1 MGDRKVV
8 KTTCRMCGTL
18 CGIDAH
24 IEDNKVVHIEG
35 NKDNILNKGRI
46 CIKGSSAVTWLNH
59 PERLKKPLKRMENGE
74 FAEIELEQAMDEIAE
89 KLLDIQKKY
98 GDNSIGVWKGEG
110 IDFAQQEELARRWV
124 HAVGSPNYFSNDT
137 QCFASRFLSFNL
149 VYGCWPQADYENS
162 KLIINW
168 GTNAPISH
176 SYWMQ
181 QINTGRE
188 KGAKL
193 VVIDTRYTD
202 IARQADIFI
211 KIKPGTDAAL
221 AWGIIREMI
230 RRDEIDHEFIENFT
244 VGFDQLKAYAESFTF
259 ERVEEITGVDSRYI
273 TQMVDAIAVARPC
286 VSSWAGT
293 GLEHQSNGVNSIRSV
308 TMIDAIAGAI
318 DRKGGMK
325 TPSGFGMRELTL
337 YHEKPLL
344 ELDPIGAKK
353 YPVLYERRQECHT
366 LMLMDQILSSD
377 PYPFKGLVM
386 TAANPVLTNANTN
399 KVEAALAELDLLV
412 VKDLFL
418 TETAKMAHYVIPAAS
433 YLEREE
439 VFCNSGKQAAFIT
452 GKHIDNGL
460 QTEYEFFKGLAE
472 RMGAGEY
479 FTWKDDHELTEWL
492 LEPTGYTVEDLKTN
506 PSGFIFGE
514 YEYEKHRRKAA
525 NGEPAFNTPTG
536 KVELYS
542 EYLVEKG
549 IEGLNGVPEYH
560 EPAYEVNRNPEYPYL
575 LITGA
580 RVQKFFH
587 GRYRNIEQLR
597 KADPHGALEMH
608 PEDAKDLGLS
618 TGDRVRVTSRI
629 GSIETYVRVLHEKE
643 IIKGAMQHTHGYV
656 NENINRVTYDDVTD
670 PISGFPALK
679 SVQIKVEKLS

>member
-1 MGDRKVV
+1 MGERKVV

-35 NKDNILNKGRI
+35 NKDNVLNHGRI

-59 PERLKKPLKRMENGE
+59 PDRLKKPLKRMEDGS
-74 FAEIELEQAMDEIAE
+74 FVEIELEQAMDEIAE
-89 KLLDIQKKY
+89 KLLSLQKTY
-98 GDNSIGVWKGEG
+98 GPNSIGVWKGEG
-110 IDFAQQEELARRWV
+110 VDFAQQEELARRWI

-162 KLIINW
+162 KMIINW
-168 GTNAPISH
+168 GTNAPLSH

-181 QINTGRE
+181 QINKGRE
-188 KGAKL
+188 KGATL
-193 VVIDTRYTD
+193 VVVDSRYTE

-221 AWGIIREMI
+221 AMGVIKEMI
-230 RRDEIDHEFIENFT
+230 DRDEIDHEFIENFT
-244 VGFDQLKAYAESFTF
+244 VGFEELKEYTAQFTYDK
-259 ERVEEITGVDSRYI
+259 VKEITGVDSKYI
-273 TQMVDAIAVARPC
+273 TMMVDAIAKARPC
-286 VSSWAGT
+286 ISSWAGT
-293 GLEHQSNGVNSIRSV
+293 GLEHQSNGVNSIRTI
-308 TMIDAIAGAI
+308 TMIDALAGAT

-366 LMLMDQILSSD
+366 LMLMDQIVSSK

-386 TAANPVLTNANTN
+386 TAANPMLTNANTK
-399 KVEAALAELDLLV
+399 KVEAGMKGLELLV

-418 TETAKMAHYVIPAAS
+418 TETAKLAHYVLPAAS

-439 VFCNSGKQAAFIT
+439 IHCNSAKQAAFIT
-452 GKHIDNGL
+452 GKYLDYGL
-460 QTEYEFFKGLAE
+460 QTEYELFKGLAE

-479 FTWKDDHELTEWL
+479 FPWADDHELNQWL

-506 PSGFIFGE
+506 PSGFLWGE
-514 YEYEKHRRKAA
+514 YQYEKHREKAEK
-525 NGEPAFNTPTG
+525 GEKCFNTPTG
-536 KVELYS
+536 KVEFHC
-542 EYLVEKG
+542 EYLKEKN
-549 IEGLNGVPEYH
+549 IEGLDAVPHYRDPHYIISPDE
-560 EPAYEVNRNPEYPYL
+560 AYPYL
-575 LITGA
+575 MITGA
-580 RVQKFFH
+580 RKQKFFH
-587 GRYRNIEQLR
+587 GRYRNIPQLYQ
-597 KADPHGALEMH
+597 AEPTGELELH
-608 PEDAKDLGLS
+608 PQDAKKMGIV
-618 TGDRVRVTSRI
+618 TGDQVRVTSRV
-629 GSIETYVRVLHEKE
+629 GSIETFAKVVHEKE
-643 IIKGAMQHTHGYV
+643 IYPGAVQHTHGFA
-656 NENINRVTYDDVTD
+656 NQNINLLTYDDVTD

-679 SVQIKVEKLS
+679 SVLVKVEKI

>member
-1 MGDRKVV
+1 MGERKVV

-35 NKDNILNKGRI
+35 NKDSVLNKGRI

-59 PERLKKPLKRMENGE
+59 PDRLYKPLKKMENGE
-74 FAEIELEQAMDEIAE
+74 FVEIEMEQAMDEIAE
-89 KLLDIQKKY
+89 KLTGIQKQY
-98 GDNSIGVWKGEG
+98 GDNAIGVWKGEG
-110 IDFAQQEELARRWV
+110 IDFAQQEELARRWI
-124 HAVGSPNYFSNDT
+124 HSVGSPNYFSNDT
-137 QCFASRFLSFNL
+137 QCFASRYLSFNL
-149 VYGCWPQADYENS
+149 VYGCWPQADYDNS
-162 KLIINW
+162 KMIINW

-181 QINTGRE
+181 QINNGRE
-188 KGAKL
+188 TGATL

-230 RRDEIDHEFIENFT
+230 KRDEIDHEFIENFT
-244 VGFDQLKAYAESFTF
+244 VGFDELKAYAEEYTF
-259 ERVEEITGVDSRYI
+259 EKVEEITGVDPKYI
-273 TQMVDAIAVARPC
+273 TKMVDAIAKARPQ

-308 TMIDAIAGAI
+308 TMIDALAGAI

-325 TPSGFGMRELTL
+325 TPAGFGMRGLTI
-337 YHEKPLL
+337 YDEKPLL
-344 ELDPIGAKK
+344 ELEPIGAKK

-366 LMLMDQILSSD
+366 LMLMDQVLSSD

-386 TAANPVLTNANTN
+386 TAANPVLTNANTG
-399 KVEAALAELDLLV
+399 KVEAALEALDLLV

-418 TETAKMAHYVIPAAS
+418 TETAKMADYVLPAAS

-452 GKHIDNGL
+452 GKYIDNGL
-460 QTEYEFFKGLAE
+460 QTEYEMFKGLAE
-472 RMGAGEY
+472 RMGAGDY
-479 FTWKDDHELTEWL
+479 FPWADDHELTEWL
-492 LEPTGYTVEDLKTN
+492 LEPTGYTVADLKTN

-525 NGEPAFNTPTG
+525 NGEKPFNTPTG
-536 KVELYS
+536 KVELFS

-560 EPAYEVNRNPEYPYL
+560 DPAYMQQDDPAYPYL
-575 LITGA
+575 MITGA

-597 KADPHGALEMH
+597 KADPNGCLEIH
-608 PEDAKDLGLS
+608 PEDAKELGIVDGEKIKIS
-618 TGDRVRVTSRI
+618 SRV
-629 GSIETYVRVLHEKE
+629 GSIETFAKIVHEKE
-643 IIKGAMQHTHGYV
+643 IIRGAVQHTHGYV
-656 NENINRVTYDDVTD
+656 NQNINYLTYDDVTD

-679 SVQIKVEKLS
+679 SIQIKIEKL

>member
-1 MGDRKVV
+1 MGERKVV

-35 NKDNILNKGRI
+35 NKDSVLNKGRI

-59 PERLKKPLKRMENGE
+59 PDRLYKPLKKMENGE
-74 FAEIELEQAMDEIAE
+74 FEEIELEQAMDEIAE
-89 KLLDIQKKY
+89 KLKGIQKKY
-98 GDNSIGVWKGEG
+98 NNNAIGVWKGEG
-110 IDFAQQEELARRWV
+110 IDFAQQEELARRWI
-124 HAVGSPNYFSNDT
+124 HSVGSPNYFSNDT
-137 QCFASRFLSFNL
+137 QCFASRYLSFDL

-162 KLIINW
+162 KMIINW

-188 KGAKL
+188 KGATL
-193 VVIDTRYTD
+193 VVIDTKYTD

-211 KIKPGTDAAL
+211 KINPGTDAAL
-221 AWGIIREMI
+221 AWGIIKEMI
-230 RRDEIDHEFIENFT
+230 DRDELDHEFIDNFT
-244 VGFDQLKAYAESFTF
+244 VGFDELKAYAQTFTF
-259 ERVEEITGVDSRYI
+259 EKVQEITGVEGKYI
-273 TQMVDAIAVARPC
+273 TQVVDAIAKARPQ

-308 TMIDAIAGAI
+308 TMIDALVGAI

-325 TPSGFGMRELTL
+325 TPSGFGMRGLTI
-337 YHEKPLL
+337 YDEKPLL
-344 ELDPIGAKK
+344 ELEPIGAKK
-353 YPVLYERRQECHT
+353 YPVLYERRQECHS

-386 TAANPVLTNANTN
+386 TAANPVLTNANSG
-399 KVEAALAELDLLV
+399 KVVAALEALELLV

-418 TETAKMAHYVIPAAS
+418 TETAKMADYVLPAAS

-439 VFCNSGKQAAFIT
+439 VFCNSGKQAAFVT
-452 GKHIDNGL
+452 GKYLDYGL
-460 QTEYEFFKGLAE
+460 QTEYGLFKGLAH
-472 RMGAGEY
+472 RMGAADY
-479 FTWKDDHELTEWL
+479 FPWEDDHALTEWL
-492 LEPTGYTVEDLKTN
+492 LEPTGYTVADLKTN

-514 YEYEKHRRKAA
+514 YEYEKHRRKITE
-525 NGEPAFNTPTG
+525 GEKAFNTPTG

-560 EPAYEVNRNPEYPYL
+560 QPSHIKNDDPAFPYL
-575 LITGA
+575 LMTGA
-580 RVQKFFH
+580 RRQKFFH

-597 KADPHGALEMH
+597 RADPHGSLEVH
-608 PEDAKDLGLS
+608 PEDAKNLGIA
-618 TGDRVRVTSRI
+618 TGDRVKITSRI
-629 GSIETYVRVLHEKE
+629 GSIETYVEVLHEKE

-656 NENINRVTYDDVTD
+656 NQNINSVTYDDVTD
-670 PISGFPALK
+670 PVSGFPALK
-679 SVQIKVEKLS
+679 AVQIKVEKLD